1 MMKKKYIFLITLLY
15 CIKVYGDRLVLTNGD
30 IISGDILNISKDE
43 VAIKTIYDKKIIVPF
58 NLISELESQNSKIL
72 INNPNQNI
80 TVNNLKKVDNLI
92 YLITDDELVKIE
104 KSKIDSLSLETSS
117 KKDKNLIKSSGNIG
131 INYFQNS
138 GNTNTKK
145 FIGDFYNETSLNKH
159 RLIINF
165 KNNEASDNNLKTASN
180 WDLNLKYDYIFGDT
194 WYTFLN
200 NSFEKD
206 TFRDIDLR
214 ESYGAGL
221 GNRNE
226 EFLNFKTTYELGLS
240 NVKTKHNLTNNK
252 NFNAAI
258 WFLNLEKSFSMF
270 NLKFF
275 HKNNG
280 IQEIN
285 GNNQLIV
292 KSNTGLKLPILRN
305 IYLSYELQVD
315 WEKKPSSNKKKTDK
329 INYFTLGYEW

>member
-1 MMKKKYIFLITLLY
+1 MKKKKYIFLITLFF
-15 CIKVYGDRLVLTNGD
+15 CITVYGDRLVLTNGD
-30 IISGDILNISKDE
+30 IISGDILNISTE
-43 VAIKTIYDKKIIVPF
+43 AVSIETIYDEKIVIPF
-58 NLISELESQNSKIL
+58 NLISELESENSVIL
-72 INNPNQNI
+72 INNLNKNI
-80 TVNNLKKVDNLI
+80 TVNNFQKIDNLI
-92 YLITDDELVKIE
+92 YFNIDEELMKIE
-104 KSKIDSLSLETSS
+104 KTKINSLNLEKST
-117 KKDKNLIKSSGNIG
+117 KKEKNLIKSSGNIG

-145 FIGDFYNETSLNKH
+145 FIGDFYNETSIDKN

-194 WYTFLN
+194 WYAFLN

-214 ESYGAGL
+214 ESYGVGL

-226 EFLNFKTTYELGLS
+226 EFLNFKTTYELGFS
-240 NVKTKHNLTNNK
+240 NVKTKHNLISNK

-258 WFLNLEKSFSMF
+258 WLLNLEKSFSIF

-292 KSNTGLKLPILRN
+292 KSNTGLKLPILKN

>member
-1 MMKKKYIFLITLLY
+1 MKKKKYLFLITLFF

-30 IISGDILNISKDE
+30 IISGDIVNISTEE
-43 VAIKTIYDKKIIVPF
+43 VSIETIYDEKIVIPF
-58 NLISELESQNSKIL
+58 NLISELESENSIIL
-72 INNPNQNI
+72 INNLNQNI
-80 TVNNLKKVDNLI
+80 AVNNLKKIDDII
-92 YLITDDELVKIE
+92 YFNTDEELEKIE
-104 KSKIDSLSLETSS
+104 KSKINSLNLETSS
-117 KKDKNLIKSSGNIG
+117 KNEKNLIKSSGNIG

-145 FIGDFYNETSLNKH
+145 FIGNFYNETSIDKN

-214 ESYGAGL
+214 ESYGVGL

-226 EFLNFKTTYELGLS
+226 EFLNFKTTYELGFS
-240 NVKTKHNLTNNK
+240 NVKTKHNLISNK
-252 NFNAAI
+252 NFNAGI
-258 WFLNLEKSFSMF
+258 WLLNLEKSFSLF

-285 GNNQLIV
+285 GNNQLII
-292 KSNTGLKLPILRN
+292 KSNTGLKLPILKN

>member
-1 MMKKKYIFLITLLY
+1 MKKKKYIFLITLFF
-15 CIKVYGDRLVLTNGD
+15 CITVYGDRLVLTNGD
-30 IISGDILNISKDE
+30 IISGDILNISTEE
-43 VAIKTIYDKKIIVPF
+43 VSIETIYDEKIVIPF
-58 NLISELESQNSKIL
+58 NLISELESENSVIL
-72 INNPNQNI
+72 INNLNKNI
-80 TVNNLKKVDNLI
+80 TVNNFQKIDNLI
-92 YLITDDELVKIE
+92 YFNIDEELMKIE
-104 KSKIDSLSLETSS
+104 KTKINSLNLEKST
-117 KKDKNLIKSSGNIG
+117 KKEKNLIKSSGNIG

-145 FIGDFYNETSLNKH
+145 FIGDFYNETSIDKN

-194 WYTFLN
+194 WYAFLN

-214 ESYGAGL
+214 ESYGVGL

-226 EFLNFKTTYELGLS
+226 EFLNFKTTYELGFS
-240 NVKTKHNLTNNK
+240 NVKTKHNLISNK
-252 NFNAAI
+252 NFNAGI
-258 WFLNLEKSFSMF
+258 WLLNLEKSFSLF

-292 KSNTGLKLPILRN
+292 KSNTGLKLPILKN

>member
-1 MMKKKYIFLITLLY
+1 MRKKKYIFLITLFF
-15 CIKVYGDRLVLTNGD
+15 CITVYSDKLVLTNGD
-30 IISGDILNISKDE
+30 ILSGDILNISTE
-43 VAIKTIYDKKIIVPF
+43 AVSIETIYDEKIIIPF
-58 NLISELESQNSKIL
+58 NLISELESKNSIIL
-72 INNPNQNI
+72 INNLNQNI
-80 TVNNLKKVDNLI
+80 VVNNLKKMDNII
-92 YLITDDELVKIE
+92 YFNTDEEFGKIE
-104 KSKIDSLSLETSS
+104 KSKINSLNLETST
-117 KKDKNLIKSSGNIG
+117 KKEKNLVKSSGNIG

-145 FIGDFYNETSLNKH
+145 FIGNFYNETSIDKN

-165 KNNEASDNNLKTASN
+165 KNNESSDNNLKTASN
-180 WDLNLKYDYIFGDT
+180 WDLNLKYDYIFSDT
-194 WYTFLN
+194 WYSFLN

-214 ESYGAGL
+214 ESYGIGL
-221 GNRNE
+221 GNRKK
-226 EFLNFKTTYELGLS
+226 EFLNFKTTYELGFS
-240 NVKTKHNLTNNK
+240 NVKTKHNLTSNK

-258 WFLNLEKSFSMF
+258 WLLNLEKSFSIF

-292 KSNTGLKLPILRN
+292 KSNTGLKLPILKN

>member
-1 MMKKKYIFLITLLY
+1 MKKKKYLFLITFFFY
-15 CIKVYGDRLVLTNGD
+15 IKVYGDRLVLTNGD
-30 IISGDILNISKDE
+30 IISGDILNISTEE
-43 VAIKTIYDKKIIVPF
+43 VSIETIYDEKIVIPF
-58 NLISELESQNSKIL
+58 NLISEVESENSIIL
-72 INNPNQNI
+72 INNLNQNI
-80 TVNNLKKVDNLI
+80 AVNNLKKMDNII
-92 YLITDDELVKIE
+92 YFNTDEEFEKIE
-104 KSKIDSLSLETSS
+104 KSKINSLNLETST
-117 KKDKNLIKSSGNIG
+117 KKEKNLIKSSGNIG

-145 FIGDFYNETSLNKH
+145 FIGDFYNETSINKH
-159 RLIINF
+159 RLITNF

-180 WDLNLKYDYIFGDT
+180 WDLNLKYDHIFGDT

-200 NSFEKD
+200 NSYEKD
-206 TFRDIDLR
+206 TFKDIDLR
-214 ESYGAGL
+214 ESYGVGL
-221 GNRNE
+221 GNRDE
-226 EFLNFKTTYELGLS
+226 EFLNFKSTYEVGFS

-258 WFLNLEKSFSMF
+258 WLLNLEKSFSIF

>member
-1 MMKKKYIFLITLLY
+1 MAL
-15 CIKVYGDRLVLTNGD
+15 
-30 IISGDILNISKDE
+30 
-43 VAIKTIYDKKIIVPF
+43 
-58 NLISELESQNSKIL
+58 SKISL
-72 INNPNQNI
+72 TGNGIENTLPVANGG
-80 TVNNLKKVDNLI
+80 TAVTTAAALANLGNLVKLSSVVASDTTDIVFDNT
-92 YLITDDELVKIE
+92 LITD
-104 KSKIDSLSLETSS
+104 T
-117 KKDKNLIKSSGNIG
+117 
-131 INYFQNS
+131 
-138 GNTNTKK
+138 
-145 FIGDFYNETSLNKH
+145 
-159 RLIINF
+159 
-165 KNNEASDNNLKTASN
+165 
-180 WDLNLKYDYIFGDT
+180 YDTYM
-194 WYTFLN
+194 L
-200 NSFEKD
+200 

-214 ESYGAGL
+214 ESYGVGL

-226 EFLNFKTTYELGLS
+226 EFLNFKTTYELGFS
-240 NVKTKHNLTNNK
+240 NVKTKHNLISNK
-252 NFNAAI
+252 NFNAGI
-258 WFLNLEKSFSMF
+258 WLLNLEKSFSTF

>member
-1 MMKKKYIFLITLLY
+1 MKKKKYIFLITLFF
-15 CIKVYGDRLVLTNGD
+15 CITVYGDRLVLTNGD
-30 IISGDILNISKDE
+30 IISGDILNISTEE
-43 VAIKTIYDKKIIVPF
+43 VSIETIYDEKIVIPF
-58 NLISELESQNSKIL
+58 NLISELKSENSIIL
-72 INNPNQNI
+72 INNLNKNI
-80 TVNNLKKVDNLI
+80 TVNNFQKIDNLI
-92 YLITDDELVKIE
+92 YFNIDEELMKIE
-104 KSKIDSLSLETSS
+104 KTKINSLNLEKST
-117 KKDKNLIKSSGNIG
+117 KKEKNLIKSSGNIG

-145 FIGDFYNETSLNKH
+145 FIGDFYNETSIDKN

-180 WDLNLKYDYIFGDT
+180 WDVNLKYDYIFGDT
-194 WYTFLN
+194 WYSFLN

-214 ESYGAGL
+214 ESYGVGL

-226 EFLNFKTTYELGLS
+226 EFLNFKTTYELGFS
-240 NVKTKHNLTNNK
+240 NVKTKHNLISNK
-252 NFNAAI
+252 NFNAGI
-258 WFLNLEKSFSMF
+258 WLLNLEKSFSLF

-292 KSNTGLKLPILRN
+292 KSNTGLKLPILKN

>member
-1 MMKKKYIFLITLLY
+1 M
-15 CIKVYGDRLVLTNGD
+15 
-30 IISGDILNISKDE
+30 
-43 VAIKTIYDKKIIVPF
+43 
-58 NLISELESQNSKIL
+58 
-72 INNPNQNI
+72 
-80 TVNNLKKVDNLI
+80 
-92 YLITDDELVKIE
+92 KIE
-104 KSKIDSLSLETSS
+104 KTKINSLNLEKST
-117 KKDKNLIKSSGNIG
+117 KKEKNLIKSSGNIG

-145 FIGDFYNETSLNKH
+145 FIGDFYNETSIDKN
-159 RLIINF
+159 RLIIDF

-214 ESYGAGL
+214 ESYGVGL
-221 GNRNE
+221 GNRKE
-226 EFLNFKTTYELGLS
+226 EFLNFNTTYELGFS
-240 NVKTKHNLTNNK
+240 NVKTKHNLISNK

-258 WFLNLEKSFSMF
+258 WLLNLEKSFSLF

-292 KSNTGLKLPILRN
+292 KSNTGLKLPILKN

>member
-1 MMKKKYIFLITLLY
+1 MKKKKYIFLITLFF
-15 CIKVYGDRLVLTNGD
+15 CFTVYGDRLVLTNGD
-30 IISGDILNISKDE
+30 IISGDILNISTEE
-43 VAIKTIYDKKIIVPF
+43 VSIETIYDEKIVIPF
-58 NLISELESQNSKIL
+58 NLISELKSENSIIL
-72 INNPNQNI
+72 INNLNKNI
-80 TVNNLKKVDNLI
+80 TVNNFQKIDNLI
-92 YLITDDELVKIE
+92 YFNRDEELMKIE
-104 KSKIDSLSLETSS
+104 KTKINSLNLEKST
-117 KKDKNLIKSSGNIG
+117 KKEKNLIKSSGNIG

-145 FIGDFYNETSLNKH
+145 FIGDFYNETSIDKN

-194 WYTFLN
+194 WYAFLN

-214 ESYGAGL
+214 ESYGVGL

-226 EFLNFKTTYELGLS
+226 EFLNFKTTYELGFS
-240 NVKTKHNLTNNK
+240 NVKTKHNLISNK
-252 NFNAAI
+252 NFNAGI
-258 WFLNLEKSFSMF
+258 WLLNLEKSFSMF
-270 NLKFF
+270 NLRFF

-292 KSNTGLKLPILRN
+292 KSNTGLKLPILKN

>member
-1 MMKKKYIFLITLLY
+1 MKKKKYIFLITFFFS
-15 CIKVYGDRLVLTNGD
+15 ITVYGDRLVLSNGD
-30 IISGDILNISKDE
+30 IISGDILNISTEE
-43 VAIKTIYDKKIIVPF
+43 VSIETIYDEKIVIPF
-58 NLISELESQNSKIL
+58 NLISELELENSVIL
-72 INNPNQNI
+72 INNLNKNI
-80 TVNNLKKVDNLI
+80 TVNNFQKIDNLI
-92 YLITDDELVKIE
+92 YFNTDEELVKIE
-104 KSKIDSLSLETSS
+104 KTKINSLNLERST
-117 KKDKNLIKSSGNIG
+117 KKEKNLIKSSGNIG

-145 FIGDFYNETSLNKH
+145 FIGDFYNETSIDKN

-214 ESYGAGL
+214 ESYGVGL

-226 EFLNFKTTYELGLS
+226 EFLNFKTTYELGFS
-240 NVKTKHNLTNNK
+240 NVKTKHNLISNK
-252 NFNAAI
+252 NFNAGI
-258 WFLNLEKSFSMF
+258 WLLNLEKSFSLF

-292 KSNTGLKLPILRN
+292 KSNTGLKLPILKN

>member
-1 MMKKKYIFLITLLY
+1 MRKKKYIFLIKLFF
-15 CIKVYGDRLVLTNGD
+15 CITVYADKLVLTNGD
-30 IISGDILNISKDE
+30 IISGDILNISTEE
-43 VAIKTIYDKKIIVPF
+43 VSIETIYDEKIVIPF
-58 NLISELESQNSKIL
+58 NFISELESENSIIL
-72 INNPNQNI
+72 INNLNQNI
-80 TVNNLKKVDNLI
+80 VVNNLKKMDNII
-92 YLITDDELVKIE
+92 YFNTDEEFGKIE
-104 KSKIDSLSLETSS
+104 KSKINSLNFETSS
-117 KKDKNLIKSSGNIG
+117 KNEKNLIKSSGNIG

-145 FIGDFYNETSLNKH
+145 FIGDFYNETSINKH
-159 RLIINF
+159 RLITNF

-180 WDLNLKYDYIFGDT
+180 WDLNLKYDHIFGDT

-200 NSFEKD
+200 NSYERD
-206 TFRDIDLR
+206 TFRDVDLR
-214 ESYGAGL
+214 ESYGVGL
-221 GNRNE
+221 GNRDE
-226 EFLNFKTTYELGLS
+226 EFLNFKSTYELGFS

-258 WFLNLEKSFSMF
+258 WLLSLEKSFSIF

>member
-1 MMKKKYIFLITLLY
+1 MKKKKYLFLITLFF

-30 IISGDILNISKDE
+30 IISGDIVNISTEE
-43 VAIKTIYDKKIIVPF
+43 VSIETIYDEKIVIPF
-58 NLISELESQNSKIL
+58 NLISELESENSIIL
-72 INNPNQNI
+72 INNLNQNRA
-80 TVNNLKKVDNLI
+80 VNNLKKMNDII
-92 YLITDDELVKIE
+92 YFSTDEEFEKIE
-104 KSKIDSLSLETSS
+104 KSKINSLNLETSS
-117 KKDKNLIKSSGNIG
+117 KNEKNLIKSSGNIG

-145 FIGDFYNETSLNKH
+145 FIGDFYNETSINKH
-159 RLIINF
+159 RLITNF

-180 WDLNLKYDYIFGDT
+180 WDLNLKYDHIFGDT

-200 NSFEKD
+200 NSYEKD
-206 TFRDIDLR
+206 TFRDVDLR
-214 ESYGAGL
+214 ESYGVGL
-221 GNRNE
+221 GNRDE
-226 EFLNFKTTYELGLS
+226 EFLNFKSTYELGFS

-258 WFLNLEKSFSMF
+258 WLLSLEKSFSIF

>member
-1 MMKKKYIFLITLLY
+1 MKKNKYILLITLFF
-15 CIKVYGDRLVLTNGD
+15 CIKVYGDRLILTNGD
-30 IISGDILNISKDE
+30 IISGDILNISKHE
-43 VAIKTIYDKKIIVPF
+43 VTIKTIYDKKIVVPF
-58 NLISELESQNSKIL
+58 NFISELESQNSIVL
-72 INNPNQNI
+72 INNSNQNI
-80 TVNNLKKVDNLI
+80 TINNLKKTDNHV
-92 YLITDDELVKIE
+92 YFNSDEKIIKIE
-104 KSKIDSLSLETSS
+104 ISKINSLKRDVSS
-117 KKDKNLIKSSGNIG
+117 KKDKHLIKSSGNIG

-145 FIGDFYNETSLNKH
+145 FIGDFYNETSINKH
-159 RLIINF
+159 RLITNF

-200 NSFEKD
+200 NSYEKD

-214 ESYGAGL
+214 ESYGVGL
-221 GNRNE
+221 GNRDE
-226 EFLNFKTTYELGLS
+226 EFLNFKSTYEVGFS

-252 NFNAAI
+252 NFNATI
-258 WFLNLEKSFSMF
+258 WLLNLEKSFSIF

-285 GNNQLIV
+285 GNHQLIV

>member
-1 MMKKKYIFLITLLY
+1 MKKKKYIFLITLFF
-15 CIKVYGDRLVLTNGD
+15 CITVYGDRLVLTNGD
-30 IISGDILNISKDE
+30 IISGDILNISTEEISIETVYDE
-43 VAIKTIYDKKIIVPF
+43 KIVIPF
-58 NLISELESQNSKIL
+58 NLISELESENSVIL
-72 INNPNQNI
+72 INNLNKNI
-80 TVNNLKKVDNLI
+80 TVNNFKKIDNLI
-92 YLITDDELVKIE
+92 YFNTDEELVKIE
-104 KSKIDSLSLETSS
+104 KTKINSLNLERST
-117 KKDKNLIKSSGNIG
+117 KKEKNLIKSSGNIG

-145 FIGDFYNETSLNKH
+145 FIGDFYNETSIDKN

-214 ESYGAGL
+214 ESYGVGL

-226 EFLNFKTTYELGLS
+226 EFLNFKTTYELGFS
-240 NVKTKHNLTNNK
+240 NVKTKHNLISNK
-252 NFNAAI
+252 NFNAGI
-258 WFLNLEKSFSMF
+258 WLLNLEKSFSLF

-292 KSNTGLKLPILRN
+292 KSNTGLKLPILKN